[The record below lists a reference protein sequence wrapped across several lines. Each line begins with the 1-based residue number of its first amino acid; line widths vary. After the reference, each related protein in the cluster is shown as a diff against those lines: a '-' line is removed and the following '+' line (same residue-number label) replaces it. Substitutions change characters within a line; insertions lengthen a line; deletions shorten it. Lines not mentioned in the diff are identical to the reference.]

1 MSTDYSS
8 LISTLS
14 GGKSLRESAGLSSD
28 DILRSLR
35 KSAATPADFMS
46 LLKSD
51 LLAKAVIAQ
60 QIGSMK

>member
-14 GGKSLRESAGLSSD
+14 GGQSLRESAGLSSD